1 MTTVINTP
9 PANNGDASGFGFVVG
24 VLFVIVVIG
33 LFVLFGLP
41 YVKNTN
47 EGGSGGW
54 PTVVPPGPGTG
65 NPASRRRR

>member
-41 YVKNTN
+41 YVKNMNGAATPTKSVN
-47 EGGSGGW
+47 VNVQLPGSNSQ
-54 PTVVPPGPGTG
+54 PG
-65 NPASRRRR
+65 N

>member
-9 PANNGDASGFGFVVG
+9 PANNGDASGLGFVVG

-33 LFVLFGLP
+33 LLVLFALP

-47 EGGSGGW
+47 EGAAPTKNVNVNLQLPGSNSR
-54 PTVVPPGPGTG
+54 PG
-65 NPASRRRR
+65 N